1 MLKCD
6 LSINDYS
13 VSEIFHFHHFHNVK
27 MNKVPIINIVNVK
40 VRGRKHKNK

>member
-27 MNKVPIINIVNVK
+27 MNKIINIVNVK